1 MNITQRQQCLELY
14 IAAIADLTA
23 LELRI
28 AQCTVEYKTAEDNAR
43 LARQAV
49 IDARAKNKNR
59 TVAPKRAKLS
69 EICLGTSVSIFFRW
83 AKLGDT
89 RGAPANKC
97 AAIEGSRES
106 GGEWRTGTVIGI
118 TQTKSRKWLYRCVFD
133 TPTRNQAIYTSGQ
146 IRVGRDNYLQLQ
158 ASIAANESSSD
169 DGLSSP
175 DLDNDKNRD
184 HDMNKDQDHEK
195 EKKPDNNKDKEQIK
209 DMDKDQDNDKNQDND
224 KEKDKDEDNDKHKDQ
239 DNDKDQD
246 QDNLKDQDQDT
257 DKDNDKEKEKEPDND
272 KDKDQ
277 SSLDHDDD
285 QAIHSEPPS
294 PGATTDAAA
303 KTLLPPTHRLIH
315 VPRDGHCLFRALG
328 ICMPQLA
335 SDHQMI
341 RSAIVSHITSHWE
354 NTVVPY
360 GLWIRHVYPNET
372 TKTYTHRMEG
382 RRKDYGDYP
391 ELVAAADLFQH
402 HVVVLEYVTDS
413 TCFHEIITLDAPS
426 NAAVEKVKKRKKDRR
441 RSNGPEL
448 GTYPVK
454 SICKG
459 IDYMRSTGAVPLPG
473 GGFNPIPEHAPEEAP
488 EFYGRDP
495 QPVKFVSAEYKR
507 KRGDDSSS
515 SSESSV
521 NEEEKDIVPAPPA
534 TIKKKKR
541 KRKRSGAL
549 VQDVLPMA
557 ENSDFADMDSISTHK
572 RKKKGKRKHA
582 ITVKEGIAVH
592 TSASVI
598 AVPDTTDKAEIT
610 SSSTVGDQHG
620 AIGGPEEKAE
630 VLGTNDGCNGN
641 DNRDSGPQ
649 PKIVTRDGLWEMKL
663 NRSLGPGEGFVRI
676 KKDIPFSKKKNRNKQ
691 QKNWSTA
698 MKRHWNTPEKDKA
711 MAKITIRRR
720 DMHLVRILLTMFST
734 DRVRFDFQCY
744 FIIGLSQNVFGRRL
758 YNRGLF

>member
-1 MNITQRQQCLELY
+1 MCKIGAVSPSEGNDIVDLAEAATKTLE
-14 IAAIADLTA
+14 
-23 LELRI
+23 E
-28 AQCTVEYKTAEDNAR
+28 EAEDLRSWITSFN
-43 LARQAV
+43 
-49 IDARAKNKNR
+49 IDAIDKEDVSGTHDDKSHPRQVEVEIKQKLKRKKKKSAK
-59 TVAPKRAKLS
+59 
-69 EICLGTSVSIFFRW
+69 
-83 AKLGDT
+83 
-89 RGAPANKC
+89 
-97 AAIEGSRES
+97 
-106 GGEWRTGTVIGI
+106 
-118 TQTKSRKWLYRCVFD
+118 
-133 TPTRNQAIYTSGQ
+133 
-146 IRVGRDNYLQLQ
+146 
-158 ASIAANESSSD
+158 
-169 DGLSSP
+169 
-175 DLDNDKNRD
+175 DKNEEPL
-184 HDMNKDQDHEK
+184 NFQD
-195 EKKPDNNKDKEQIK
+195 
-209 DMDKDQDNDKNQDND
+209 
-224 KEKDKDEDNDKHKDQ
+224 
-239 DNDKDQD
+239 
-246 QDNLKDQDQDT
+246 
-257 DKDNDKEKEKEPDND
+257 
-272 KDKDQ
+272 
-277 SSLDHDDD
+277 
-285 QAIHSEPPS
+285 
-294 PGATTDAAA
+294 
-303 KTLLPPTHRLIH
+303 
-315 VPRDGHCLFRALG
+315 
-328 ICMPQLA
+328 
-335 SDHQMI
+335 
-341 RSAIVSHITSHWE
+341 
-354 NTVVPY
+354 
-360 GLWIRHVYPNET
+360 
-372 TKTYTHRMEG
+372 
-382 RRKDYGDYP
+382 
-391 ELVAAADLFQH
+391 
-402 HVVVLEYVTDS
+402 
-413 TCFHEIITLDAPS
+413 IITLDAPS

-441 RSNGPEL
+441 RSYGPEL
-448 GTYPVK
+448 GTYPVR

-459 IDYMRSTGAVPLPG
+459 IDNMRSTGAVPLPG
-473 GGFNPIPEHAPEEAP
+473 GGFNPIPEHAPEEEP

-592 TSASVI
+592 TSASVK

-620 AIGGPEEKAE
+620 AIGRPEEKAE

-691 QKNWSTA
+691 PKNWSIA

-720 DMHLVRILLTMFST
+720 DMHLVRFLLTMFST